1 MYMNKNLS
9 INVKQSLGFRLF
21 TAFVCVLITVLSVY
35 TIFSVIRERKEVKA
49 DLIREGEMLTS
60 LLAYYSKA
68 GVFAENI
75 NLLKTAAESIKI
87 QKDISRVSIY
97 NAELK
102 ALYVFNK
109 MPSEKQ
115 DNEDVYL
122 KKMISDDLTSAK
134 SIKVIET
141 RNAFDFLKP
150 VVLESFPK
158 TEELLF
164 FDRKDLVKKE
174 TVIGYVRI
182 VLDKSSYHAEILSI
196 LLNNIALA
204 FIFILSGIVII
215 YLAVKKFT
223 KPLAT
228 LTEHMRL
235 FGTGEYVEKAPV
247 DSMDEI
253 GKLAETFNAM
263 IENLRKRENELRQ
276 AQKMEA
282 LGRFA
287 RGIAHDFNNIL
298 ATIQGIV
305 YILKKKLKGHS
316 SVIQYPEQIQ
326 NSLAKM
332 QNLIKGL
339 LRFSKTQTIYFQP
352 LDINK
357 IIKRLT
363 PLLKD
368 LAGDTVNIETSLS
381 EEPFITMADEL
392 QIEQVFIN
400 LCTNA
405 RDAMPEGGLFTIKTE
420 SFNIDNEYALK
431 HPLMKPGRYIL
442 ISATDTGSGMNEK
455 IKEKIFE
462 PFFTTKEDSKGMGL
476 GLSIVYGI
484 IEQHKGHIDID
495 TELGKGTVFKIFL
508 PLMKKNR

>member
-1 MYMNKNLS
+1 MYMNKNLGVK
-9 INVKQSLGFRLF
+9 VKQSLGFRLF
-21 TAFVCVLITVLSVY
+21 TAFACVLIVVLSVY
-35 TIFSVIRERKEVKA
+35 TTCSIMRERKEVKK
-49 DLIREGEMLTS
+49 DLMREGEMLAG

-75 NLLKTAAESIKI
+75 DLLKTAAESITI

-97 NAELK
+97 NAGLK

-109 MPSEKQ
+109 MPPEKQ
-115 DNEDVYL
+115 DKEDVYL
-122 KKMISDDLTSAK
+122 KKMISGDLTSAK
-134 SIKVIET
+134 SFKVIET
-141 RNAFDFLKP
+141 RKAFDFLKP
-150 VVLESFPK
+150 VVLESFHQK
-158 TEELLF
+158 EEALF
-164 FDRKDLVKKE
+164 FDKKDLVKKE

-182 VLDKSSYHAEILSI
+182 VLDKSSYRTEIVSI
-196 LLNNIALA
+196 LLNNIAIA
-204 FIFILSGIVII
+204 FIFILSGIVIV

-235 FGTGEYVEKAPV
+235 FGTGKYVEKAPV
-247 DSMDEI
+247 ESMDEI
-253 GKLAETFNAM
+253 GKLAEAFNAM
-263 IENLRKRENELRQ
+263 IENLRKRESELRQ

-305 YILKKKLKGHS
+305 YILKKKLEGYS

-326 NSLAKM
+326 NSLVKM

-339 LRFSKTQTIYFQP
+339 LRFSKTQAIYFQP
-352 LDINK
+352 ADINK
-357 IIKRLT
+357 IINKLI
-363 PLLKD
+363 PFLKD

-381 EEPFITMADEL
+381 EDPLITMADEL

-420 SFNIDNEYALK
+420 SFNVDNEYALK
-431 HPLMKPGRYIL
+431 HPLTKPGRYIL
-442 ISATDTGSGMNEK
+442 ISATDTGTGMNGE

-462 PFFTTKEDSKGMGL
+462 PFFTTKADSKGIGL

-484 IEQHKGHIDID
+484 IEQHKGYIDVD

-508 PLMKKNR
+508 PLMEKK